1 MYKNNYKERLA
12 KKKKYEKLASEH
24 AIIRDIFCDVSDIVD
39 TVEAN
44 KVKIE
49 ICEKV
54 INQLISDRNKRYD
67 LYLKKWDRLSVSS
80 DKSCELALKD
90 LNGKDGLSTT
100 SSKHL
105 SSMYAAGYEKWLH
118 NFGYHGYHRA
128 TGQMCWMCKKIRKVC
143 HQNVVSSETKS
154 LKRPLTR
161 YEKASIE
168 DYMLS
173 IIYDIFRDMDET
185 YFTLSDEEYDKHVL
199 PRFSKKGD
207 YWASWQTSDSGSY
220 FCYDALKAIIRIAS
234 FHAKDMANWG
244 AHDAFE
250 TAKQRIDALLDKP
263 CAIIVEKCKK
273 ECDSYV

>member
-12 KKKKYEKLASEH
+12 KKKKYEKSASLY
-24 AIIRDIFCDVSDIVD
+24 ANNCDISDIVD

-44 KVKIE
+44 KVKIK

-54 INQLISDRNKRYD
+54 INQLISDRKKRYD
-67 LYLKKWDRLSVSS
+67 LYLKKQDRVSVSS
-80 DKSCELALKD
+80 DKLCELTCRD
-90 LNGKDGLSTT
+90 LNGKDGFSTT

-105 SSMYAAGYEKWLH
+105 SSMYAAGYEMWLR
-118 NFGYHGYHRA
+118 NFSYHGYHRA
-128 TGQMCWMCKKIRKVC
+128 TGQMRWMCRKIQKAC

-168 DYMLS
+168 SYMLGFISS
-173 IIYDIFRDMDET
+173 IFLDMNKT
-185 YFTLSDEEYDKHVL
+185 YFTLSDEEYDKRVF
-199 PRFSKKGD
+199 PRFSEKGD

-234 FHAKDMANWG
+234 FHARDMANWG

-250 TAKQRIDALLDKP
+250 TAKQRIDDRLHKLY
-263 CAIIVEKCKK
+263 AIIDEK
-273 ECDSYV
+273 D

>member
-161 YEKASIE
+161 YEKARIE
-168 DYMLS
+168 CYMLS
-173 IIYDIFRDMDET
+173 IIYDIFNDMDET
-185 YFTLSDEEYDKHVL
+185 YLTLSDEEFEKL
-199 PRFSKKGD
+199 KGPKLSENC
-207 YWASWQTSDSGSY
+207 WTIWNRSDLDSY
-220 FCYDALKAIIRIAS
+220 FCYDALKAVTRTVNFYLRQLANAGASVAFADTLDRIG
-234 FHAKDMANWG
+234 NG
-244 AHDAFE
+244 LVE
-250 TAKQRIDALLDKP
+250 LN
-263 CAIIVEKCKK
+263 AIIDEK
-273 ECDSYV
+273 D